1 MTTAAGLAA
10 AGGVASRFAG
20 GGVAQ
25 ALITIKAAIIRNVFF
40 MGCLLRLLVDRVGSI
55 PKEKIS
61 QERLAGPSSKHQ
73 DPPCFGNAETPLTSA
88 IRWRYCPHLSD

>member
-10 AGGVASRFAG
+10 AGAVASRLAG

-25 ALITIKAAIIRNVFF
+25 ALVTIKAAISKSGFF

-61 QERLAGPSSKHQ
+61 QERLAATSPDASNLLVS
-73 DPPCFGNAETPLTSA
+73 ETPK
-88 IRWRYCPHLSD
+88 HH

>member
-1 MTTAAGLAA
+1 MTTAAGLAV
-10 AGGVASRFAG
+10 AGGVPSRFAG

-25 ALITIKAAIIRNVFF
+25 ALITIKAAIIKNVFF

-61 QERLAGPSSKHQ
+61 QERLAIPSSDSKTLLA
-73 DPPCFGNAETPLTSA
+73 PETPK
-88 IRWRYCPHLSD
+88 HH